1 MTTLGAASAELSLE
15 VASRINSEI
24 LAMPPI
30 AGKEPVKS
38 TVVVII
44 PGAAMPGIATVVVLS
59 VADMGEFL
67 KQAPAPDGQSVI
79 TAVLLGSFG
88 AGDEPIDLKSF
99 AKPVELRL
107 RIPASAL
114 PVGETGQ
121 NLVISHWDGQKW
133 NDLVTST
140 RLIGT
145 DVELSV
151 NLSHFSTYGV
161 LYNGGGAAA
170 PAPKPTA
177 SVGAGTFAGT
187 PIFSPTGQAFV
198 VYAGG
203 SSAQLEASAGTA
215 GATGVWVQNSAGRF
229 FLLVVRGPAFLRRE
243 FDEAFPAGFAGTT
256 AMTLVR

>member
-1 MTTLGAASAELSLE
+1 M
-15 VASRINSEI
+15 
-24 LAMPPI
+24 
-30 AGKEPVKS
+30 
-38 TVVVII
+38 
-44 PGAAMPGIATVVVLS
+44 VVLS
-59 VADMGEFL
+59 VSDLGEFT

-88 AGDEPIDLKSF
+88 AGDEPIELKSF
-99 AKPVELRL
+99 LKPVELRL
-107 RIPASAL
+107 RIPAAAL
-114 PVGETGQ
+114 PEGETGQ
-121 NLVISHWDGQKW
+121 KLVISHWDGKKW
-133 NDLVTST
+133 NDQVTST

-151 NLSHFSTYGV
+151 NLEHFSTYAV
-161 LYNGGGAAA
+161 LYNGGGTA
-170 PAPKPTA
+170 APKPTA
-177 SVGAGTFAGT
+177 AGGPGTFSGT

-198 VYAGG
+198 VFAGG

-243 FDEAFPAGFAGTT
+243 FDEAFPTGFAGTT